1 MRIQIVC
8 FSLFLLAHTPLA
20 AHGQE
25 LVPGDAVRVRAS
37 QSTEPESKWSE
48 GTVVRLTPD
57 SLWYRSGGSV
67 SPMSIDN
74 AEIKRSTLRDHRWG
88 GAKLGGLAG
97 FAIGGLVGHFTF
109 EPELY
114 EFRRTCTS
122 LVPSLCPEFKQSNSG
137 LIASAKGAA
146 TGILIGATV
155 GWFVGRRAGRW
166 ETVEFDQI
174 TVGTGNLGVSLRIR
188 R

>member
-1 MRIQIVC
+1 MRVQVVC
-8 FSLFLLAHTPLA
+8 FSLLLLAHPPSA

-25 LVPGDAVRVRAS
+25 LAAGETIRVRAS
-37 QSTEPESKWSE
+37 QETEPNRSWND

-57 SLWYRSGGSV
+57 TLWYRSGGGV
-67 SPMSIDN
+67 SPMPIDN

-122 LVPSLCPEFKQSNSG
+122 LVPSLCDEFRQSNSG
-137 LIASAKGAA
+137 LVASAKGAA

-166 ETVEFDQI
+166 ETVEVDQI
-174 TVGTGNLGVSLRIR
+174 TTRDGALSLSFRVR